1 LIGIIVPMG
10 WLQAIL
16 LGLLQGLTEFLPV
29 SSTAH
34 MAIVPQL
41 FGQKDPGAAFSAI
54 AQLGPII
61 AIILYF
67 RSDLMR
73 YIQGILRTRL
83 PNRVPADDV
92 DARLGWYTL
101 FGSLPIMVFGFLL
114 EKRID
119 REFRSLYVVA
129 ASMIVLA
136 IILLIAEKVGKR
148 TVTLDK
154 MTLGQSQGVGWAQ
167 VLGLIPGASRS
178 GSTITA
184 GLLLGLDRESAARF
198 SFLLGIPA
206 ITAAGLYKLY
216 REMKHGNIGSDVAP
230 DLLAMVVAGVFAY
243 IVVRWFMG
251 YMKEHN
257 TGIFI
262 GYRIAFGV
270 ILLILLGTGRLKN
283 QLPKPD
289 EATEKAVTSRPTLI
303 SARFT
308 SFTFS
313 DLPGVGA
320 GLKSSPGEDEKS
332 AFADCLWCTS
342 SSSNSIHIANDHRFC
357 PLKVRE
363 GGHGFVT
370 SRGLQSHGALRRPQL
385 AQTKTGIEPVQWR
398 SPN

>member
-1 LIGIIVPMG
+1 MG
-10 WLQAIL
+10 WLQAVL

-54 AQLGPII
+54 VQLGPIA

-67 RSDLMR
+67 RADLAR
-73 YIQGILRTRL
+73 YIQGILRTKL
-83 PNRVPADDV
+83 PNNVPADDV
-92 DARLGWYTL
+92 DARLGWYTV
-101 FGSLPIMVFGFLL
+101 FGSLPIMVFGLLL

-136 IILLIAEKVGKR
+136 IILWIAEKIGKR
-148 TVTLDK
+148 TVTLDR
-154 MTLGQSQGVGWAQ
+154 MTLGRSQGVGWAQ

-216 REMKHGNIGSDVAP
+216 REIKHHSIGPDVAQ
-230 DLLAMVVAGVFAY
+230 DLLAMAVAGVFAY
-243 IVVRWFMG
+243 VVVRWFMG

-257 TGIFI
+257 TGLFI

-270 ILLILLGTGRLKN
+270 ILLILLGTGRLKSE
-283 QLPKPD
+283 LPKP
-289 EATEKAVTSRPTLI
+289 EASEIPSGSPSTTLSIPVPHSSERGRLHLTSNPHSWKPALREERGLFGSPRGDAAVQSAAAAGSVSPLSASLSERPGGAGGGLSPCAYDGNVRSCFVVAA
-303 SARFT
+303 SARR
-308 SFTFS
+308 
-313 DLPGVGA
+313 A
-320 GLKSSPGEDEKS
+320 
-332 AFADCLWCTS
+332 A
-342 SSSNSIHIANDHRFC
+342 
-357 PLKVRE
+357 
-363 GGHGFVT
+363 
-370 SRGLQSHGALRRPQL
+370 
-385 AQTKTGIEPVQWR
+385 
-398 SPN
+398 